1 MPQKD
6 VQALG
11 DDILGQVAGG
21 RAISDAAA
29 QKEFLDAINR
39 DPNRGWNYWDAHGI
53 PDPHSKS
60 NNPFTFNQ

>member
-1 MPQKD
+1 MAQKD

-21 RAISDAAA
+21 RAVSEAEKKALNDAL
-29 QKEFLDAINR
+29 KK

-53 PDPHSKS
+53 DPHSKS
-60 NNPFTFNQ
+60 NPFTFNQ